1 MKSLADWL
9 MVIFMGMYW
18 VFRVIVAYMAAK
30 GSSFI
35 ATPINMQTEVI
46 LLFVTLFCIILVMKR
61 NKIAATIYVLSYLAY
76 FGTEV
81 VNDIIP
87 MIKSNSFDF
96 SIGMNMFFSVIGVVL
111 ALVVMIDFL
120 ADHVKQPEQKNTDWF
135 YENKEYDRKLDSRA
149 DKNNYR
155 TM

>member
-1 MKSLADWL
+1 
-9 MVIFMGMYW
+9 
-18 VFRVIVAYMAAK
+18 
-30 GSSFI
+30 
-35 ATPINMQTEVI
+35 
-46 LLFVTLFCIILVMKR
+46 
-61 NKIAATIYVLSYLAY
+61 
-76 FGTEV
+76 
-81 VNDIIP
+81 
-87 MIKSNSFDF
+87 
-96 SIGMNMFFSVIGVVL
+96 MFFSVIGVVL

>member
-1 MKSLADWL
+1 
-9 MVIFMGMYW
+9 
-18 VFRVIVAYMAAK
+18 
-30 GSSFI
+30 
-35 ATPINMQTEVI
+35 
-46 LLFVTLFCIILVMKR
+46 MKR
-61 NKIAATIYVLSYLAY
+61 NKIGATIYVLSYLAY

>member
-9 MVIFMGMYW
+9 MVIFMAMYW
-18 VFRVIVAYMAAK
+18 AFRIVVAYMASR
-30 GSSFI
+30 GSAFI
-35 ATPINMQTEVI
+35 AEPINLQTEIV

-61 NKIAATIYVLSYLAY
+61 NKLGAAVYVISYFAY

-81 VNDIIP
+81 VKDIIP
-87 MIKSNSFDF
+87 VLKNNSFDF
-96 SIGMNMFFSVIGVVL
+96 SIGMNMFFSIIGVIL

-120 ADHVKQPEQKNTDWF
+120 SDHLKQPEQKETDWF
-135 YENKEYDRKLDSRA
+135 YENKEYDRNLDSRA